1 MWQIHRV
8 LEETAMIRRT
18 VLLGVL
24 GLSACGPTAPPP
36 TIPISAAP
44 GERVIDPITRAGN
57 NATAFFRRPQPNQPA
72 AAARAIADIEYLA
85 GAVPVDPRWQ
95 TSAAAVPLAQARNQG
110 RQALGIPASAPAQG
124 VIDGL
129 TRAADAL
136 DANDRAAAAQAL
148 PRAIFTAG
156 PEQTLRRLATPP
168 RIPSASAALAAV
180 AAGPSQR
187 GP

>member
-1 MWQIHRV
+1 MSVRLV
-8 LEETAMIRRT
+8 LIGA
-18 VLLGVL
+18 LALA
-24 GLSACGPTAPPP
+24 ACAPVAPPP
-36 TIPISAAP
+36 TIPVSAAP
-44 GERVIDPITRAGN
+44 GERIIDPIVRAGN

-72 AAARAIADIEYLA
+72 AAARAIADIEFLA
-85 GAVPVDPRWQ
+85 GAVPTDTRWQ

-110 RQALGIPASAPAQG
+110 RQALGIPARAPAQG

-129 TRAADAL
+129 TRAADAI

-148 PRAIFTAG
+148 PREIFTAG
-156 PEQTLRRLATPP
+156 PEQTLRRLAAPP

-180 AAGPSQR
+180 AVGPSPR

>member
-1 MWQIHRV
+1 
-8 LEETAMIRRT
+8 MIRRT

-72 AAARAIADIEYLA
+72 AAARAIADIEFLA

>member
-1 MWQIHRV
+1 
-8 LEETAMIRRT
+8 MIRRT
-18 VLLGVL
+18 VLLGALAVA
-24 GLSACGPTAPPP
+24 ACGPTAPPP
-36 TIPISAAP
+36 TIPVSAAP
-44 GERVIDPITRAGN
+44 GERVIDPIVRAGN

-72 AAARAIADIEYLA
+72 AAARAIADVEFLA
-85 GAVPVDPRWQ
+85 GAVPADPRWQ
-95 TSAAAVPLAQARNQG
+95 TASSSAQVQLIQARDQG

-156 PEQTLRRLATPP
+156 PEQTIRRLAAPP
-168 RIPSASAALAAV
+168 RIRSASAALAAV
-180 AAGPSQR
+180 AAGPSPR

>member
-1 MWQIHRV
+1 
-8 LEETAMIRRT
+8 MIRRT
-18 VLLGVL
+18 ILLGTL
-24 GLSACGPTAPPP
+24 AIAACGPVTPPP

-44 GERVIDPITRAGN
+44 GERVIDPIVRAGN

-72 AAARAIADIEYLA
+72 AAARAIADIEFLA
-85 GAVPVDPRWQ
+85 AALPADQRWQ
-95 TSAAAVPLAQARNQG
+95 TAGSAQIQMIQARNQA
-110 RQALGIPASAPAQG
+110 RQALGIPRTAPSQG

-148 PRAIFTAG
+148 PRAVFTTG
-156 PEQTLRRLATPP
+156 PDDTLRRLAQPP

-180 AAGPSQR
+180 SAGPSPR